1 MDDQFRALL
10 AVISMERK
18 DFNKLVKET
27 KKKSNNGQIEELELE
42 LESNSIDDL
51 NETER
56 NVFQTI
62 LSNMRSQLKA
72 LKPENSEYRSFL
84 DFIIKGSLSVLEKHF
99 K

>member
-10 AVISMERK
+10 AVISMERR

>member
-56 NVFQTI
+56 NVFQTV